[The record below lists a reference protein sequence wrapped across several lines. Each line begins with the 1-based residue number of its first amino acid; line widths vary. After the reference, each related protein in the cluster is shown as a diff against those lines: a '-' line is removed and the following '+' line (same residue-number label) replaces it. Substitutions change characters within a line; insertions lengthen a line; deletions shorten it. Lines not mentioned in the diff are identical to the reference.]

1 VRRQTLRRT
10 RVELHHSFTRD
21 GREWIK
27 EMWQAAE
34 GILARLTE
42 LSPLTTVLGSGSAD
56 SYAAAEHLEGDEI
69 RHAFFDVIMAGYAS
83 RIVLAKAMEQ
93 PDLDLSSLPLDAPVD
108 VARIARDTAAVGEL
122 IRSVRTIAMADFDS
136 VMTLPPEVWGGY
148 VAMATMRVQHDLAS
162 STLTW
167 RDLSRERIDQ
177 LLRYGYVLRSLDEM
191 LDEEPEL
198 REDQS

>member
-1 VRRQTLRRT
+1 
-10 RVELHHSFTRD
+10 
-21 GREWIK
+21 
-27 EMWQAAE
+27 MWQAAE

-42 LSPLTTVLGSGSAD
+42 LSPLTTVLGNGSAD